1 MKLQAPTL
9 PPKAGLE
16 PIALAQLVSDRS
28 FEHVSLADVDAS
40 QQQIKSLS
48 IDTAM
53 LEKVMLYEATLEKIG
68 LSDSELRA
76 CDLSAARCSEAS
88 FIRVRIIGS
97 RLTGIDLSRSTIKD
111 VVFENCKLDMA
122 NFRFAKLT
130 RVRFVNCALF
140 ETDFQAAEL
149 SGVEFQDSQLE
160 KVEFHHCKL
169 RAVDARTSQLFDIR
183 GWQSLKGLTI
193 DTTQLVTV
201 APQLALELG
210 LTIED

>member
-1 MKLQAPTL
+1 
-9 PPKAGLE
+9 
-16 PIALAQLVSDRS
+16 
-28 FEHVSLADVDAS
+28 
-40 QQQIKSLS
+40 
-48 IDTAM
+48 
-53 LEKVMLYEATLEKIG
+53 
-68 LSDSELRA
+68 
-76 CDLSAARCSEAS
+76 
-88 FIRVRIIGS
+88 VRIIGS

-210 LTIED
+210 LTIEG